1 MRSEK
6 AILGVCS
13 GFWALL
19 NSRRYVDSSSLECK
33 GCQPDHHGGRQ
44 EEGLDDD
51 TLIEEGDQDSCKREK
66 PLIDVINKT
75 YISLLTNS
83 VGLDDGKCG
92 QKDQV
97 NGSFLPLDVE
107 CDQKSN
113 GEKKR
118 REQKQG
124 FALEVKF

>member
-1 MRSEK
+1 MRTISPVLRAAPILEK
-6 AILGVCS
+6 
-13 GFWALL
+13 
-19 NSRRYVDSSSLECK
+19 SRLVLIRCLRCVIIRVRCKTYLECE
-33 GCQPDHHGGRQ
+33 GRKTDDNSSR
-44 EEGLDDD
+44 EKEGLDDD

-66 PLIDVINKT
+66 PLIDVIRVIVINKT

-113 GEKKR
+113 
-118 REQKQG
+118 
-124 FALEVKF
+124 